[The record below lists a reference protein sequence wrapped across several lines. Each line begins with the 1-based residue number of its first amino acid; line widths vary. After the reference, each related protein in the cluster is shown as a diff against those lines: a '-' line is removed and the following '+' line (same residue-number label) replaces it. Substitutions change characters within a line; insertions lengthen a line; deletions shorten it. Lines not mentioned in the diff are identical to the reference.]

1 MNALPTALALSD
13 QSVGSLAPPDLRPD
27 LTGLTPAALAALMPT
42 EGQPS
47 LVRGKALWRWL
58 RTLSALPTALPA
70 TLPEAGKDALAT
82 LASKVR
88 LPDVTI
94 TDRIA
99 SRDGTLKWRL
109 SCRGL
114 PVETVLI
121 PTPTRATV
129 CVSSQSGCTR
139 YCDFCATATMGFLG
153 ALTAGEIVAQV
164 LIARQAS
171 PVPVTN
177 VVFMGMGE
185 PLDNLDAVL
194 TAIDVLEHG
203 LNLSPR
209 HVTVSTSGVLPKL
222 ERLWSESRAAVA
234 LSLHA
239 TTQPLRDRLMPRVRR
254 WSLDDLVAFM
264 RQASAAEPSSK
275 SGGRHFFIEYTLID
289 GVNDHDADADRLVA
303 LLDGVRARVNLIPY
317 NPSTVTIYRRPAP
330 ERVRAFQRRILDQGL
345 ICLVRETRGDDTAAA
360 CGQLATRPDV
370 VSSMA

>member
-114 PVETVLI
+114 AVETVLI

-264 RQASAAEPSSK
+264 RQASAAEPSPK

-330 ERVRAFQRRILDQGL
+330 ERVRAFQRRILD
-345 ICLVRETRGDDTAAA
+345 
-360 CGQLATRPDV
+360 
-370 VSSMA
+370 

>member
-1 MNALPTALALSD
+1 MMRAAVTVS
-13 QSVGSLAPPDLRPD
+13 SPDLSPLPD
-27 LTGLTPAALAALMPT
+27 LTGLTPAALARLMPT
-42 EGQPS
+42 SDTPS
-47 LVRGKALWRWL
+47 LARGKAVWRWL
-58 RTLSALPTALPA
+58 RGLDGLPTALPT
-70 TLPEAGKDALAT
+70 TLPDAGKAALAT
-82 LASKVR
+82 LATRVR
-88 LPDVTI
+88 MPEVTI
-94 TDRIA
+94 TERIA

-121 PTPTRATV
+121 PTATRATV

-185 PLDNLDAVL
+185 PLDNLDEVL
-194 TAIDVLEHG
+194 TAIEVMDHG

-222 ERLWSESRAAVA
+222 ERLWAESRASVA

-239 TTQPLRDRLMPRVRR
+239 TTQALRDRLMPRVRR
-254 WSLDDLVAFM
+254 WPLDDLVAFM
-264 RQASAAEPSSK
+264 RRASAAEPA
-275 SGGRHFFIEYTLID
+275 SGGRHFFVEVTLID
-289 GVNDHDADADRLVA
+289 GVNDSDADADRLVA
-303 LLDGVRARVNLIPY
+303 LLDGVHARVNLIPY
-317 NPSTVTIYRRPAP
+317 NPSSVTTYRRPSR
-330 ERVRAFQRRILDQGL
+330 ERVRAFQHRVIDKGL

-360 CGQLATRPDV
+360 CGQLAVR
-370 VSSMA
+370 